1 MNALSGASRRLLDRW
16 QVPPDVVLMT
26 TALVVGLTTGI
37 GAVIFRYLIRGVEWV
52 GYDLIPSLTTG
63 WGWAYVVFV
72 PAIGGLLVGA
82 LVYNFAREAKGHGV
96 PEVMEAVALRGGRI
110 RPIVAVVKSLASA
123 ISIGSGGSV
132 GREGPIVQ
140 IGSALGSTIGQALK
154 LSDDRVSNLV
164 ACGAAGGIAATFN
177 APIAGVIFALEVIL
191 GGRFSVRYFSS
202 VVVSAVAASVV
213 GRVVFGDIPGFV
225 IPFEYGI
232 NSLWEFVFYPLLGVL
247 AALLGVLFVRLLY
260 ASEDLFDDWKQVP
273 EWFKPAIGGVLLG
286 LLALAYPL
294 AMHAIQWHR
303 MPQVFNVG
311 YNIIETVLA
320 NQMALAVVLALL
332 VLKLIAT
339 SLTLG
344 SGGSGGIFAPAL
356 FMGAMLGAAFAM
368 AVDLIFP
375 GLALSPGAYALV
387 GMAAVFAAAAHAPI
401 TAVLILF
408 ELTGD
413 YRIILPLMITVVVAT
428 LLAQHW
434 LRGESIYTLKLTRR
448 GIRLKKGRDVDV
460 LQNVLVKEVMTHN
473 IQTIPQ
479 TMTLAHLSDMFAR
492 TRHHGFMVLNEDG
505 KFWGVV
511 TVGDLD
517 EALERGA
524 APDTTVDKIGT
535 TWPHLKVVFPDTS
548 IGETLAQMG
557 DRGLGRIPVVSR
569 EDPYHLLGIVRR
581 GDIIQAYNLA
591 LTRRAEAQRI
601 QPSKKAGASE
611 EAEFLD
617 LYLYSGDRVIGKTV
631 REVAPQFP
639 PDSVLI
645 SIHRDGKLVVPHGDT
660 VFHSGDH
667 ITAFVRNKDVE
678 DFLSHFRG
686 KSDGE
691 GEEIVEVFLQKGD
704 LVVGKTVQQMAPQ
717 FPPDSVLVSIRR
729 NGKLIVPHGST
740 VFQPG
745 DHITAFVR
753 TTDAEKLFHCLHG

>member
-1 MNALSGASRRLLDRW
+1 MNALSSASRRLLDKW
-16 QVPPDVVLMT
+16 QVPPDVVLMS

-37 GAVIFRYLIRGVEWV
+37 GAVIFRYLIRGVEWI
-52 GYDLIPSLTTG
+52 GYDLIPHLTAG
-63 WGWAYVVFV
+63 WGRAYVVFV
-72 PAIGGLLVGA
+72 PAIGGLLVGL

-213 GRVVFGDIPGFV
+213 GRVVFGNIPGFV

-232 NSLWEFVFYPLLGVL
+232 NSLWEFAFYPLLGVV

-260 ASEDLFDDWKQVP
+260 ASEDLFDDWEQVP

-286 LLALAYPL
+286 VLALAYPL
-294 AMHAIQWHR
+294 AMRVIQWHR

-311 YNIIETVLA
+311 YDIIEAVLA
-320 NQMALAVVLALL
+320 NQMVLVVVLVLL
-332 VLKLIAT
+332 ILKLVAT

-368 AVDLIFP
+368 IVNLIFP
-375 GLALSPGAYALV
+375 TLALPPGAYALV

-413 YRIILPLMITVVVAT
+413 YRIILPLMLTVVVAT
-428 LLAQHW
+428 LLAQH
-434 LRGESIYTLKLTRR
+434 LLHGESIYTLKLTRR
-448 GIRLKKGRDVDV
+448 GVRLQKGRDIDI
-460 LQNVLVKEVMTHN
+460 LQSVLVKEVMSHST
-473 IQTIPQ
+473 QTVPLD
-479 TMTLAHLSDMFAR
+479 MTLSNLADMFAR
-492 TRHHGFMVLNEDG
+492 THHHGFMVLDERG
-505 KFWGVV
+505 KLWGVV
-511 TVGDLD
+511 TVGDLE
-517 EALERGA
+517 EALEKGKSL
-524 APDTTVDKIGT
+524 DTKVEEIGT
-535 TWPHLKVVFPDTS
+535 SWPHLKVAFPDAP

-557 DRGLGRIPVVSR
+557 ARGLGRMPVVSR
-569 EDPYHLLGIVRR
+569 DDPYHLIGLIRR
-581 GDIIQAYNLA
+581 QDIIQAYNLA
-591 LTRRAEAQRI
+591 LTRRTEIQHRTKRLEESNAE
-601 QPSKKAGASE
+601 GT
-611 EAEFLD
+611 EFVEIFLNE
-617 LYLYSGDRVIGKTV
+617 GD
-631 REVAPQFP
+631 
-639 PDSVLI
+639 
-645 SIHRDGKLVVPHGDT
+645 
-660 VFHSGDH
+660 
-667 ITAFVRNKDVE
+667 N
-678 DFLSHFRG
+678 
-686 KSDGE
+686 
-691 GEEIVEVFLQKGD
+691 
-704 LVVGKTVQQMAPQ
+704 VVGKTVQDVAPQ
-717 FPPDSVLVSIRR
+717 FPPDSVLVSIHRDGR
-729 NGKLIVPHGST
+729 LIVPHGST

-753 TTDAEKLFHCLHG
+753 SENAEKLLYCFRGESNLEGTEFVEVFLKEGDNVVGKTVQEMAPRFPPDSVLISIRRKGKLIVPRGDTVFRPGDHITAFVRTEDAEKLFHCLHG